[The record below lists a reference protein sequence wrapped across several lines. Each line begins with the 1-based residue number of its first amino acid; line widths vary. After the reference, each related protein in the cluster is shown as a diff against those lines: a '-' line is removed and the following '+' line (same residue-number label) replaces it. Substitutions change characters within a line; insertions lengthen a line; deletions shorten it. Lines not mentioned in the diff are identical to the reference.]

1 MEISLTDDA
10 LKYVANESKDKDDL
24 AIGLYAVQRIG

>member
-10 LKYVANESKDKDDL
+10 LKYVSDEIKDKQDF